1 MSKDSKFN
9 IDKRLESKD
18 SKDKNSKD
26 SKGVVNILSFLIGL
40 IHTFVRFLPLGLYF
54 FVYLSSALY
63 KDLRAAYLF
72 IGLVVNDLIGYL
84 YKKYTKF
91 RPNGACAIFSK
102 LDDKTEPGFLPNP
115 HTLYISFVAAFF
127 YSDMWYKYKFD
138 FIPFIFILFLLILT
152 IWSRIDIGCKEFK
165 DVVLNVVFGAL
176 RGIIYYYFVSS
187 YYRDAEKDDLEK
199 NTCDFGYND
208 YQCNEIKEGTV
219 IVKEPKKKKT
229 KEEEKE
235 EEHDKAYQGW
245 YD

>member
-1 MSKDSKFN
+1 MN
-9 IDKRLESKD
+9 IVE
-18 SKDKNSKD
+18 
-26 SKGVVNILSFLIGL
+26 ILSVIKA
-40 IHTFVRFLPLGLYF
+40 IVHTFIRFLPLGLYSF
-54 FVYLSSALY
+54 AYLSTAIFKDRRSAIL
-63 KDLRAAYLF
+63 LM
-72 IGLVVNDLIGYL
+72 GLIINDIIGYL
-84 YKKYTKF
+84 YKRYNKVE
-91 RPNGACAIFSK
+91 PNENCVIFGK
-102 LDDKTEPGFLPNP
+102 QDDTMSRGFLPNP

-235 EEHDKAYQGW
+235 EQQDKAYQGW